1 MSIIRLFLFCLVGL
15 IQHVYAQKSEYNWYF
30 GRYAAINFETGVALP
45 KFDNPQNTYGKTA
58 SISDPNTGKLLFYT
72 DGVNVWNH
80 KHVLMVNGNI
90 RSASPAGD
98 IVITP
103 MPGSINKYYLF
114 FIGDLASLQFVII
127 DMSRQ
132 GGDGE
137 VITAA
142 QTISS
147 NNVKQVTAISHQYIQ
162 AYWIITHEI
171 NSNRFKAHLVDA
183 SGVSDEPVFSAVGLT
198 VSTYG
203 DMVGSNQGNKLA
215 VTHYIGNDAKAEV
228 FDFDRTCGRFS
239 NPVELTKDPI
249 WQNAFGIAFSPDDS
263 KLYIS
268 YSVQLSQLVQYYG
281 TNYQNNYF
289 ITTSQENF
297 NIMRLGPDGRI
308 YIATHDNGIPGKR
321 IDAILNPNQLAG
333 ACNYRTTY
341 FTLDDGTG
349 KNRAAQFELPAFA
362 TGNQV
367 NSPLSDSVFKVS
379 NTCKGSVTNF
389 SFNTSNPFDSLSW
402 IFHDINP
409 SASTLINPS
418 YRFSKAGKFKIT
430 LHIFRCGQDYE
441 LIDSISINEVPSINF
456 PEDTLTCKGNSIKLS
471 GPFCEKY
478 LWSTG
483 QTSSTITTKQIGKIW
498 LIASNGNCTNSDTIL
513 IKNHPDIVTQLGSE
527 YFLCED
533 EKEIVKLD
541 AGEGFTAYKWT
552 PTNDTTQW
560 IIVKQ
565 VGDYFVKV
573 TDSNGCIGNDDAKV
587 KRKCGVILY
596 VPNVFTPN
604 NDGNN
609 DIFLPVG
616 SDVLTYEL
624 MIYNRWGQLIFTS
637 NDVNLGWDGLING
650 KTAASDAYVYQI
662 NYQGYQNKVLKT
674 YTKMGNVTLLP

>member
-1 MSIIRLFLFCLVGL
+1 MKRIFLFCLLGL

-30 GRYAAINFETGVALP
+30 GRYAAINFETSVAQP
-45 KFDNPQNTYGKTA
+45 KFDNQQNTYGKTA
-58 SISDPNTGKLLFYT
+58 SISDPITGKLLFYT

-80 KHVLMVNGNI
+80 KHSLMVNGNI
-90 RSASPAGD
+90 PSASPTGD
-98 IVITP
+98 VVITP
-103 MPGSINKYYLF
+103 MPGNLNKYYLF
-114 FIGDLASLQFVII
+114 FIGDIASLQFVII

-147 NNVKQVTAISHQYIQ
+147 NNVKQVTAIRHRYTQ
-162 AYWIITHEI
+162 AYWIITHEL

-183 SGVSDEPVFSAVGLT
+183 SGVSNQPVYSAVGLT

-215 VTHYIGNDAKAEV
+215 VTHYVGNDAKAEV
-228 FDFDRTCGRFS
+228 FDFDRTCGQFS
-239 NPVELTKDPI
+239 NPIELSKDPI

-281 TNYQNNYF
+281 PNYQNNYF
-289 ITTSQENF
+289 IASSQENF

-341 FTLDDGTG
+341 FTLDDGIG
-349 KNRAAQFELPAFA
+349 KNRSAQFELPAFI
-362 TGNQV
+362 TGTQA
-367 NSPLSDSVFKVS
+367 NSPLSDSIFKVS

-402 IFHDINP
+402 IFHDITP
-409 SASTLINPS
+409 STSTLINPS
-418 YRFSKAGKFKIT
+418 YQFSKAGNFKIT
-430 LHIFRCGQDYE
+430 LHIFRCGQDFK
-441 LIDSISINEVPSINF
+441 LIDSISINEVPAINF
-456 PEDTLTCKGNSIKLS
+456 PEDTLTCKDNSITLS
-471 GPFCEKY
+471 GPLCEKY
-478 LWSTG
+478 FWSTG
-483 QTSSTITTKQIGKIW
+483 QTSSTITTNQTGKIW
-498 LIASNGNCTNSDTIL
+498 LIAGNGNCINVDTVL
-513 IKNHPDIVTQLGSE
+513 IKNHPDIITQLDRE

-533 EKEIVKLD
+533 EKEVVKLD
-541 AGEGFTAYKWT
+541 AGEGFTTYKWT

-560 IIVKQ
+560 VIVKN

-573 TDSNGCIGNDDAKV
+573 TDNNGCIGSDETKV
-587 KRKCGVILY
+587 KRKCGVMLY
-596 VPNVFTPN
+596 IPNVFTPN
-604 NDGNN
+604 NDGYN
-609 DIFLPVG
+609 DVFAPEGIDVISYQLNIF
-616 SDVLTYEL
+616 S
-624 MIYNRWGQLIFTS
+624 RWGQLVFSSTDINS
-637 NDVNLGWDGLING
+637 GWDGTIRG
-650 KTAASDAYVYQI
+650 KQAIDDVYIYQLT
-662 NYQGYQNKVLKT
+662 YQGYQNKILKT
-674 YTKMGNVTLLP
+674 FTKSGNFTLVH